1 MLKSLKEVLIKS
13 MGLLIIFTV
22 LCGFVYPIG
31 ITGVSQILFK
41 NKANGSMIEI
51 DGKKY
56 GSTLLAQQF
65 TGDEY
70 MWGRIMNIDVSTF
83 TDKEG
88 KPLMYGVPS
97 NLSPASKEYEAL
109 VASRVERIKQA
120 HPHAN
125 TEPIPVDLVTSSGSG
140 LDPHISLAAA
150 NYQVER
156 IARARGIE
164 SGKIEEIIKQCTQ
177 KSFLGLF
184 GENVVNVLEVN
195 LMLDGILG

>member
-1 MLKSLKEVLIKS
+1 MMKSLKEVLLKA

-22 LCGFVYPIG
+22 LCGFIYPVG
-31 ITGVSQILFK
+31 ITGLSQILFR
-41 NKANGSMIEI
+41 NQANGSMIEI

-56 GSTLLAQQF
+56 GSELLAQQF

-70 MWGRIMNIDVSTF
+70 MWGRIMNIDVNTF
-83 TDKEG
+83 TDEEG
-88 KPLMYGVPS
+88 KPLMYAVPS
-97 NLSPASKEYEAL
+97 NLSPASKEFEDL
-109 VASRVERIKQA
+109 VARRVERIKQA
-120 HPHAN
+120 NPHAGV
-125 TEPIPVDLVTSSGSG
+125 EAIPVDLVTSSGSG
-140 LDPHISLAAA
+140 LDPHISIAAA

-164 SGKIEEIIKQCTQ
+164 VNKIEEIIEQCTE

-195 LMLDGILG
+195 LMLDGILS

>member
-13 MGLLIIFTV
+13 IGLLIIFTV
-22 LCGFVYPIG
+22 LCGFVYPVG

-83 TDKEG
+83 KNEEG
-88 KPLMYGVPS
+88 KPLMYGVSS

-109 VASRVERIKQA
+109 VAKRVERIKQA
-120 HPHAN
+120 HPYAN
-125 TEPIPVDLVTSSGSG
+125 NEPIPVDLVTSSGSG

-164 SGKIEEIIKQCTQ
+164 SAKIEEIIKQCTQ

-195 LMLDGILG
+195 LMLDGILS

>member
-1 MLKSLKEVLIKS
+1 MLKSLKEVLTKS

-22 LCGFVYPIG
+22 FCGFVYPVG

-83 TDKEG
+83 TDEEG
-88 KPLMYGVPS
+88 KPVMYGIPS
-97 NLSPASKEYEAL
+97 NLSTASKEYEVL
-109 VASRVERIKQA
+109 VAKRVERIKEA
-120 HPHAN
+120 HPYAN
-125 TEPIPVDLVTSSGSG
+125 NESIPVDLVTSSGSG

-150 NYQVER
+150 NYQAER

-164 SGKIEEIIKQCTQ
+164 SDKIEEIIKQCTQ

-195 LMLDGILG
+195 LMLDGILS